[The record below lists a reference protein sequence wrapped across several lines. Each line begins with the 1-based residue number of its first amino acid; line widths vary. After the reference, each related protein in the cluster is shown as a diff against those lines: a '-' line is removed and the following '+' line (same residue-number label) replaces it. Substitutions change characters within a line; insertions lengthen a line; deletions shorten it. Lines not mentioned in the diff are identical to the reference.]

1 MTTAPVFRVVEREA
15 RVWLRLWH
23 GLAFSMFV
31 QPALYLAAM
40 GLGLGQLVD
49 AHSGTV
55 AGLPY
60 LDFVA
65 PGLLVAS
72 SMQLAAGEGMWP
84 VLAGVKWIR
93 FFHGVVATP
102 IRPGE
107 VYIGH
112 IVWVSIRTM
121 LSASAFLIVAA
132 VLGAIESPWGVLAIP
147 AAALTGAAFMA
158 PISAFS
164 VTQDSDVSFPM
175 MMRLGVLP
183 LFLFSGTFFPISQLP
198 RGLEV
203 LAVFSPLWH
212 GVELARAATTGTFDG
227 PAILFHIAFL
237 SACVAIGAYYGTRN
251 FARRLYP

>member
-102 IRPGE
+102 LRPGE

>member
-1 MTTAPVFRVVEREA
+1 VTTAPVFRVVEREA

-40 GLGLGQLVD
+40 GVGMGELVN
-49 AHSGTV
+49 AHSGKV
-55 AGLPY
+55 AGLDY
-60 LDFVA
+60 LVFVA

-72 SMQLAAGEGMWP
+72 SMQLGAGEGMWP

-93 FFHGVVATP
+93 FYHGVVATP
-102 IRPGE
+102 ITPGE
-107 VYIGH
+107 VCLGH
-112 IVWVSIRTM
+112 IVWITIRTM
-121 LSASAFLIVAA
+121 VSASAFLIVAA
-132 VLGAIESPWGVLAIP
+132 LLGAVPSAWGVLAIP
-147 AAALTGAAFMA
+147 AAALTAISFTAGIAAFA
-158 PISAFS
+158 

-175 MMRLGVLP
+175 MMRLGILP

-212 GVELARAATTGTFDG
+212 GVELARAATTGSFDG
-227 PAILFHIAFL
+227 PAILFHVAFL
-237 SACVAIGAYYGTRN
+237 SACVGVGLYYGTRN